1 MKDKEKTE
9 LILKALKQHYST
21 WGRGRTNI
29 CLPELRLGSGYCGV
43 AQRRID
49 FFVISSN
56 AGNETTAFEIKVTRQ
71 DFKKDI
77 NDDLK
82 QRGARLY
89 ANNFYYVTPKGLLKP
104 EEVPLW
110 AGLIELDLEDEDRVK
125 NAYFQEVIPAP
136 LFPKAVPSWGLICS
150 IIRHFNKET
159 GSDYV
164 EWTNLK
170 NDKIK
175 LKNENARQK
184 QLLIKV
190 AKYWTKEMNE
200 DIWWQLMNYRLL
212 GKEK

>member
-9 LILKALKQHYST
+9 IILKALKQHFSSY
-21 WGRGRTNI
+21 GRGRTNI
-29 CLPELRLGSGYCGV
+29 CFPELRLGSGYCGV

-56 AGNETTAFEIKVTRQ
+56 AGNETTAFEIKVSRQ
-71 DFKKDI
+71 DFKKDV
-77 NDDLK
+77 NDDMK

-104 EEVPLW
+104 DEVPLW
-110 AGLIELDLEDEDRVK
+110 AGLMELDLEDKERVE
-125 NAYFQEVIPAP
+125 NAWFREVVPAP

-150 IIRHFNKET
+150 MIRHLNKET

-170 NDKIK
+170 NDKYK
-175 LKNENARQK
+175 LKQDNELMK
-184 QLLIKV
+184 DLLIKI
-190 AKYWTKEMNE
+190 AEKWTKEMDEN
-200 DIWWQLMNYRLL
+200 IWWRLMKYRRDS
-212 GKEK
+212 